1 MNKLLSCEFNIDTGN
16 VECRFADGTMISI
29 DCDVVE
35 DTIDGTLPFVRVRT
49 ELDWLIYNAPREYVQ
64 LVLNGGLNPLNFWIG
79 GYKLSAREFQWSS
92 RTPKQQKK
100 PILRSITCTSG
111 LASGLLL
118 PFPWSRAQSLCLPS
132 GILSGIF
139 SRPVCCGFWPMCCLR
154 RTTNRRC

>member
-64 LVLNGGLNPLNFWIG
+64 LVLSIVF
-79 GYKLSAREFQWSS
+79 YKQ
-92 RTPKQQKK
+92 
-100 PILRSITCTSG
+100 SI
-111 LASGLLL
+111 
-118 PFPWSRAQSLCLPS
+118 FF
-132 GILSGIF
+132 F
-139 SRPVCCGFWPMCCLR
+139 SEQR
-154 RTTNRRC
+154 RIR

>member
-64 LVLNGGLNPLNFWIG
+64 LVLNGGLNADLKNSKESSGISWKSIDI
-79 GYKLSAREFQWSS
+79 LSLVSPA
-92 RTPKQQKK
+92 PKQ
-100 PILRSITCTSG
+100 
-111 LASGLLL
+111 
-118 PFPWSRAQSLCLPS
+118 
-132 GILSGIF
+132 
-139 SRPVCCGFWPMCCLR
+139 
-154 RTTNRRC
+154 

>member
-64 LVLNGGLNPLNFWIG
+64 LVLNGGLNACEIPKSLSVSKSIG
-79 GYKLSAREFQWSS
+79 IESTLFLSTF
-92 RTPKQQKK
+92 
-100 PILRSITCTSG
+100 ILI
-111 LASGLLL
+111 
-118 PFPWSRAQSLCLPS
+118 
-132 GILSGIF
+132 
-139 SRPVCCGFWPMCCLR
+139 
-154 RTTNRRC
+154 

>member
-64 LVLNGGLNPLNFWIG
+64 LVLNGGLNPGVFERVRDILLATS
-79 GYKLSAREFQWSS
+79 Y
-92 RTPKQQKK
+92 TKK
-100 PILRSITCTSG
+100 TS
-111 LASGLLL
+111 
-118 PFPWSRAQSLCLPS
+118 
-132 GILSGIF
+132 
-139 SRPVCCGFWPMCCLR
+139 
-154 RTTNRRC
+154 

>member
-64 LVLNGGLNPLNFWIG
+64 LVLNGGLNL
-79 GYKLSAREFQWSS
+79 E
-92 RTPKQQKK
+92 
-100 PILRSITCTSG
+100 SIITNEQ
-111 LASGLLL
+111 L
-118 PFPWSRAQSLCLPS
+118 
-132 GILSGIF
+132 F
-139 SRPVCCGFWPMCCLR
+139 SQP
-154 RTTNRRC
+154 

>member
-64 LVLNGGLNPLNFWIG
+64 LRAKRWI
-79 GYKLSAREFQWSS
+79 ECIF
-92 RTPKQQKK
+92 KK
-100 PILRSITCTSG
+100 THG
-111 LASGLLL
+111 EHGLLD
-118 PFPWSRAQSLCLPS
+118 
-132 GILSGIF
+132 
-139 SRPVCCGFWPMCCLR
+139 
-154 RTTNRRC
+154 

>member
-64 LVLNGGLNPLNFWIG
+64 LVLNGGLNAYLKNSMFLYRRKHCLQLIVWRG
-79 GYKLSAREFQWSS
+79 KAYMV
-92 RTPKQQKK
+92 
-100 PILRSITCTSG
+100 
-111 LASGLLL
+111 LA
-118 PFPWSRAQSLCLPS
+118 
-132 GILSGIF
+132 
-139 SRPVCCGFWPMCCLR
+139 V
-154 RTTNRRC
+154 